1 MILRNVS
8 KYCRP
13 LTSVCE
19 AQSNSDSE
27 RFAFLTVCFTGTCS
41 LYTISCERKL
51 TLHGV
56 ITRSANFFTA
66 ARLFCFRRWN
76 KIPNYKI
83 MSLFLKCTLTKN
95 VFKKMRCT

>member
-27 RFAFLTVCFTGTCS
+27 RFALQCASQVHAVYTLSAVKESS
-41 LYTISCERKL
+41 LCM
-51 TLHGV
+51 V
-56 ITRSANFFTA
+56 
-66 ARLFCFRRWN
+66 
-76 KIPNYKI
+76 
-83 MSLFLKCTLTKN
+83 
-95 VFKKMRCT
+95 